1 MAKKDVR
8 IEYPS
13 RGATYCKEKFGVY
26 EYGTYPRGSVL
37 AGQQSRRFVGQFDTL
52 AEAQAAHPEATYN
65 GDGASGYQAPYL
77 NHLPEEGDPDPID
90 NDIPF

>member
-13 RGATYCKEKFGVY
+13 RGTTYCKDVYGVY

-37 AGQQSRRFVGQFDTL
+37 AGQQSRRFIGQYDTL
-52 AEAQAAHPEATYN
+52 EEAKAAHPEATWK
-65 GDGASGYQAPYL
+65 GDGACGFQKPYVG
-77 NHLPEEGDPDPID
+77 HLPEGEE
-90 NDIPF
+90 